1 MTSAGRQ
8 FDRLGTLY
16 FGDTEIWRTST
27 AEPSATGIRWTYIKD
42 VTNYLTLFQQ
52 QQKIIFDLGNL
63 INNVYTAPYN
73 TTLIASFFTAEDSI
87 TPADLIL
94 PVSARQSA
102 SNAPSVFTFPTDNA
116 TNTLT
121 LPQNIRQAKFT
132 IAACGQAEEEF
143 WWSNVLS
150 SDTQTF
156 PQTGALYGFSPF
168 RELQLFIDGMLAGV
182 AWPFPIIL

>member
-16 FGDTEIWRTST
+16 FGDIEIWRTST
-27 AEPSATGIRWTYIKD
+27 AEPTANGIRWTYLKD
-42 VTNYLTLFQQ
+42 VTNFLSLFQQ

-63 INNVYTAPYN
+63 INNIYTAPYN
-73 TTLIASFFTAEDSI
+73 ATLTASFFTANDSVAA
-87 TPADLIL
+87 ADLIL

-102 SNAPSVFTFPTDNA
+102 SNAPSAFVFPQDNA
-116 TNTLT
+116 SNTLT
-121 LPQNIRQAKFT
+121 LPQNIRRAVFT
-132 IAACGQAEEEF
+132 IASCGQADEEF
-143 WWSNVLS
+143 WWSNVPS

-156 PQTGALYGFSPF
+156 PQTGALFGFSPF